1 MGLSYYLFIYFFGCT
16 GFSLLPAGFSLVVAS
31 QDCSLIV
38 VRGLLIA
45 SVVVEH
51 GLLTHGLPQL
61 PLLGSRAQARYR
73 CGAQALL
80 LRGMWNLPGPDI

>member
-1 MGLSYYLFIYFFGCT
+1 MGLSYYFFFFFGCT

-80 LRGMWNLPGPDI
+80 LRGMWNLPGPEI